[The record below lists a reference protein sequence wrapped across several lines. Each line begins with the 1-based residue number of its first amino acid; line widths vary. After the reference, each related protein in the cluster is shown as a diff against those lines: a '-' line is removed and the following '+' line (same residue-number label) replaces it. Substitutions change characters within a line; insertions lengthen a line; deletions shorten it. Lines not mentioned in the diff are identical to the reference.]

1 MQRTSTEPILYRR
14 YTIPPGAYDE
24 MCTADGALRPHWE
37 YVIHSLGT
45 LGPGELKLRGQE
57 AQRLLK
63 ENGVT
68 YNVYGDPQ
76 GTDRPWRFDPIPYL
90 VSSQEWSSIEGGLI
104 QRAELLD
111 LILADIYGPRDL
123 IRKGL
128 IPPELIFAHP
138 GFLRCCQG
146 IVPTRNRWLPLY
158 AVDLVRAADG
168 NIWVLGDR
176 TQAPSGSGYALE
188 NRIVLSRTLPSLY
201 RDSHVHR
208 LALYFRTI
216 RATLHNLARHLT
228 ENPQV
233 VLLTPGSGNETFFE
247 HSYLANYLGFPLVHG
262 GDLTVR
268 DRKVWLKTLDGLQ
281 PVHVILRRLDDTFCD
296 PLELRNDSLLGVPG
310 LVEAARAGSVVIAN
324 PLGSG
329 VVENPGLSPFLP
341 RLSRELLGEELLLP
355 SVASWWCGF
364 PKDREYVLENL
375 PRLVIKPIYSHPSTA
390 VHFGPKLSE
399 GQLQYLAD
407 RIRAHPE
414 HYVGQERVALSTTPV
429 LDGDLLQPRPMVL
442 RSFLVSRDDSY
453 VVMPG
458 GLTRVSASAEGW
470 IVSSQYGGSSKDTW
484 VLASEPEKP
493 ASLLAIKEGPI
504 ALSRAGGEIPSRLAD
519 NLFWLGRYAER
530 TESVARLLRQLLL
543 RLLSSEADP
552 SDECLTVLFRAV
564 AGPADSDMEL
574 VFRES
579 EEAATFSEA
588 ELLAFLLDARRV
600 GSLTF
605 NVNSLIGAGRSVRD
619 RLSDDTL
626 RVLNTLAD
634 ELGAPTQLSFALESI
649 ERLILVVS
657 AFAGLSAENMTRGQ
671 GWRFLD
677 MGRRIERAI
686 DVINLLASIG
696 VGKRQPSRPL
706 WEMVLA
712 TTDCS
717 ITYRRR
723 YQDQLES
730 VAILDLLLH
739 DESNPRSVGYQLVRL
754 QEHVTRLPTKPEAAR
769 RSPEERYVLDA
780 VTTLRLADMDSL
792 SQLSPG
798 EEQGALLD
806 LLGRLETRLQLLSDS
821 IRNSYFEHIE
831 APRQLVGF

>member
-1 MQRTSTEPILYRR
+1 
-14 YTIPPGAYDE
+14 
-24 MCTADGALRPHWE
+24 MCTSDGAFRSHWE
-37 YVIHSLGT
+37 YVIQSLGT
-45 LGPGELKLRGQE
+45 LGPGELHRRGQE

-76 GTDRPWRFDPIPYL
+76 GSDRPWSFDPIPFL
-90 VSSQEWSSIEGGLI
+90 ISSQEWSTIEGGLI

-111 LILADIYGPRDL
+111 LILADIYGSRDL
-123 IRKGL
+123 IRRGL
-128 IPPELIFAHP
+128 LPPELIFAHP

-146 IVPTRNRWLPLY
+146 ITPVKNRWLHFY
-158 AVDLVRAADG
+158 AVDLARAANG
-168 NIWVLGDR
+168 TMWVLSDR

-216 RATLHNLARHLT
+216 RATLTNLGRHLS
-228 ENPQV
+228 ENPQI

-296 PLELRNDSLLGVPG
+296 PLELRNDSLLGTPG

-329 VVENPGLSPFLP
+329 VVENPGLNAFLP
-341 RLSRELLGEELLLP
+341 KLCRELLGEDLLLP
-355 SVASWWCGF
+355 SVASWWCGN
-364 PKDREYVLENL
+364 PADRDYVLANL
-375 PRLVIKPIYSHPSTA
+375 ARLVIKPIYSHPTTSL
-390 VHFGPKLSE
+390 HFGPKMSE

-407 RIRAHPE
+407 RIRAHPT
-414 HYVGQERVALSTTPV
+414 HYVGQERVDLSTTPV

-442 RSFLVSRDDSY
+442 RSFLMSRDESY

-458 GLTRVSASAEGW
+458 GLTRVSASPESW

-493 ASLLAIKEGPI
+493 VSLLGVKEGPI
-504 ALSRAGGEIPSRLAD
+504 ALSRGGGEIPSRLAD

-530 TESVARLLRQLLL
+530 TESIARLLRQLLL
-543 RLLSSEADP
+543 RLLSSESDP
-552 SDECLTVLFRAV
+552 SDECLTVLFRSV
-564 AGPADSDMEL
+564 AGPSDNDMEL
-574 VFRES
+574 VFKES
-579 EEAATFSEA
+579 EEATAISEA
-588 ELLAFLLDARRV
+588 ELLGFLLDTRRV

-605 NVNSLIGAGRSVRD
+605 NVNSLISAGRSVRD

-626 RVLNTLAD
+626 RVLNTLGD
-634 ELGAPTQLSFALESI
+634 ELGEPTQLSFALESI

-686 DVINLLASIG
+686 NVINLLTNIG
-696 VGKRQPSRPL
+696 VGEKEPGRAL

-712 TTDCS
+712 ATDCS

-723 YQDQLES
+723 YQDQLEAAA
-730 VAILDLLLH
+730 VLDLLLH

-754 QEHVTRLPTKPEAAR
+754 QEHVTKLPTKPDAAR
-769 RSPEERYVLDA
+769 RSPEERYVLEA

-792 SQLSPG
+792 TQLSAS
-798 EEQGALLD
+798 EEQGALQD
-806 LLGRLETRLQLLSDS
+806 LLTRLESRLQRLSDS